1 MNRPSQAR
9 TGDLPQALTNPSAQ
23 ARTGRPAQAHTERAP
38 QVHTNPSS
46 QDRNHQSSRTDAPRR
61 PPRRTFAPLLA
72 ATAAL
77 AVLLPLAACTPDPA
91 GPAPKP
97 ADDGRPRSGTVRVL
111 ASSELADMEP
121 LLEEAR
127 KATGITVRPTW
138 TGTLDAV
145 ERLASG
151 KADGSFDAV
160 WLSSNDYLRLNPE
173 AARRVTSETP
183 LMTSPVAL
191 GVRPATVRRLGW
203 DPERVSWAQV
213 HRAVAD
219 GKLTYGMTDPKRSNS
234 GFSALISV
242 ASGLSGAQAA
252 LTDADVRAA
261 TPKLK
266 EFFAGQ
272 RLTSGSSGWL
282 ATAYTRR
289 STVDALI
296 NYESVLLS
304 LARDTGAGTS
314 TDPAETPADT
324 DADTESRTGR
334 DTGTDTDLTV
344 IRPRDG
350 VVTADY
356 PLSTLT
362 DATPEAK
369 DAVRALTE
377 HFRSPAVQREITERT
392 LRRPVVASA
401 RPAEPLSPEPRRELP
416 FPGSRSVAD
425 GLLSA
430 YEHQLRRP
438 SRTVYV
444 LDTSGSMKGK
454 RLEQLKS
461 ALTGLTGDFRQ
472 REEVTLLPFGSAVK
486 RVRTHTVDPAD
497 PAAGPAAIRADTAAL
512 TAEGNTAIY
521 SSLAAAY
528 DHLGPDT
535 DSAFTSIVLMTDG
548 ENTAGRSAADFT
560 AFYRSLPPARQITPV
575 FPVVFGDSDRSEL
588 DRIAAL
594 TGGRLFDG
602 TKEHGPGSL
611 EGAFEE
617 IRGYQ

>member
-1 MNRPSQAR
+1 MNHLSRRRLSRLSRMRTSRRSQAR

-23 ARTGRPAQAHTERAP
+23 ARTGRPSQAHTERVT

-46 QDRNHQSSRTDAPRR
+46 QDRNRQSSRTDTPRR
-61 PPRRTFAPLLA
+61 LPRRAFAPLLA

-77 AVLLPLAACTPDPA
+77 AALLPLAACTPDPA
-91 GPAPKP
+91 GPAPEST
-97 ADDGRPRSGTVRVL
+97 DDGRPRSGTVRVL

-151 KADGSFDAV
+151 KADRAFDAV

-304 LARDTGAGTS
+304 LDRDTGAGT
-314 TDPAETPADT
+314 
-324 DADTESRTGR
+324 G
-334 DTGTDTDLTV
+334 TGTGTDLTV

-362 DATPEAK
+362 AAAPEAK

-377 HFRSPAVQREITERT
+377 HLRSPAVQREITERT

-416 FPGSRSVAD
+416 IPGSRSVAD

-472 REEVTLLPFGSAVK
+472 REEVTLLPFGSSVK
-486 RVRTHTVDPAD
+486 QVRTHTVDPAD

-535 DSAFTSIVLMTDG
+535 ESAFTSIVLMTDG

-560 AFYRSLPPARQITPV
+560 AFYRSLPPARQVTPV
-575 FPVVFGDSDRSEL
+575 FPIVFGDSDRSEL

>member
-1 MNRPSQAR
+1 M
-9 TGDLPQALTNPSAQ
+9 
-23 ARTGRPAQAHTERAP
+23 
-38 QVHTNPSS
+38 
-46 QDRNHQSSRTDAPRR
+46 
-61 PPRRTFAPLLA
+61 LA

-91 GPAPKP
+91 GPAPEST
-97 ADDGRPRSGTVRVL
+97 DDGRPRSGTVRVL

-151 KADGSFDAV
+151 KADGTFDAV

-304 LARDTGAGTS
+304 LN
-314 TDPAETPADT
+314 
-324 DADTESRTGR
+324 R
-334 DTGTDTDLTV
+334 DTGTSTGTSTEPAEPPADAGTDAEGRTGTGTDLTV

-362 DATPEAK
+362 AAAPEAK

-377 HFRSPAVQREITERT
+377 HLRSPAVQREITERT

-472 REEVTLLPFGSAVK
+472 REEVTLLPFGSSVK
-486 RVRTHTVDPAD
+486 QVRTHTVDPAD

-535 DSAFTSIVLMTDG
+535 ESAFTSIVLMTDG

-560 AFYRSLPPARQITPV
+560 AFYRSLPPARQVTPV
-575 FPVVFGDSDRSEL
+575 FPIVFGDSDRSEL

>member
-1 MNRPSQAR
+1 M
-9 TGDLPQALTNPSAQ
+9 
-23 ARTGRPAQAHTERAP
+23 
-38 QVHTNPSS
+38 
-46 QDRNHQSSRTDAPRR
+46 
-61 PPRRTFAPLLA
+61 LA

-77 AVLLPLAACTPDPA
+77 AALLPLAACTPDPA
-91 GPAPKP
+91 GPAPEST
-97 ADDGRPRSGTVRVL
+97 DDGRPRSGTVRVL

-151 KADGSFDAV
+151 KADRAFDAV

-304 LARDTGAGTS
+304 LDRDTGAGT
-314 TDPAETPADT
+314 
-324 DADTESRTGR
+324 G
-334 DTGTDTDLTV
+334 TGTGTDLTV

-362 DATPEAK
+362 AAAPEAK

-377 HFRSPAVQREITERT
+377 HLRSPAVQREITERT

-416 FPGSRSVAD
+416 IPGSRSVAD

-472 REEVTLLPFGSAVK
+472 REEVTLLPFGSSVK
-486 RVRTHTVDPAD
+486 QVRTHTVDPAD

-535 DSAFTSIVLMTDG
+535 ESAFTSIVLMTDG

-560 AFYRSLPPARQITPV
+560 AFYRSLPPARQVTPV
-575 FPVVFGDSDRSEL
+575 FPIVFGDSDRSEL

>member
-1 MNRPSQAR
+1 M
-9 TGDLPQALTNPSAQ
+9 
-23 ARTGRPAQAHTERAP
+23 
-38 QVHTNPSS
+38 
-46 QDRNHQSSRTDAPRR
+46 
-61 PPRRTFAPLLA
+61 LA

-91 GPAPKP
+91 GPAPEP
-97 ADDGRPRSGTVRVL
+97 ADDGRPRAGTVRVL

-151 KADGSFDAV
+151 KADGAFDAV

-183 LMTSPVAL
+183 VMTSPVAL

-234 GFSALISV
+234 GFSALMSV

-304 LARDTGAGTS
+304 LNRDTDAGTS
-314 TDPAETPADT
+314 TDPAKTPADT

-334 DTGTDTDLTV
+334 DTRTGTGTGTGTDLTV

-377 HFRSPAVQREITERT
+377 HLRSPAVQREITERT